1 MKKYNV
7 VASSVESEAESAGV
21 DIHAFGE
28 PDTGPDP
35 TDSSHV
41 AEQPVKFDASTTAW
55 NVPSGDGFICE
66 FYSGDTNPLRT
77 TLPLMAES
85 LDEFA
90 DE

>member
-1 MKKYNV
+1 MKKYTV
-7 VASSVESEAESAGV
+7 TDGAVETEAQARGV
-21 DIHAFGE
+21 DINAFGE
-28 PDTGPDP
+28 PDAGPDP